1 MEHLRT
7 ACPLDCPDACS
18 IDATVV
24 DGVVTRLD
32 GTWDNPF
39 TQGFLCA
46 KVRRFPRHVYGP
58 ERLRHP
64 ERRTGRK
71 GDGAFERIGW
81 DQAFDLLTTEIR
93 RVRERS
99 GGEAILPL
107 CYGGSNGLFS
117 QGAAD
122 ARLFARLGASRLAR
136 TVCAAATGAAATGLY
151 GKMPGTALEDY
162 EHAALIVLWGVNPS
176 ASGIHLVPI
185 LDAARAKGA
194 RLVVVDPRRT
204 PLAAKADLHLAVRPG
219 ADLPVALAVARW
231 LFENGRADLGFLESQ
246 ATGWERLREKAAE
259 WTPERAA
266 AVAGVEASD
275 VERLAALYAASSPAV
290 IRCGWGL
297 ERNRNG
303 GSAVASVL
311 ALPAVA
317 GKFGVRAGGYTLS
330 NSGAWRELRA
340 DRAVNAE
347 QPPTRLVNM
356 NRVGAV
362 LNGAADPPVELLFV
376 YNNNPLQTLPRQEEV
391 RRGLAREDLFT
402 VVFDQ
407 VRTDT
412 ALWADL
418 VLPATTFLEHDDL
431 AIGYGAMRLG
441 RVRPVIAPV
450 GEARS
455 NQSVFAELCRRL
467 GLEEPGDAIAP
478 AELEAALLSDLP
490 GAGAALAR
498 DGATLPSCGAR
509 PIQFVDVFPA
519 TPDRKIRL
527 FPEDLDATA
536 PAGLYGF
543 QRDPES
549 PEFPLALIS
558 PATSRTVSSSLG
570 QLYRDQVPLAM
581 HPDDAAAR
589 ALGGGD
595 EVRVWN
601 ELGEVRCRV
610 AIDRRLRPGVVVL
623 PKGLWSHN
631 TLNGATANALAPDT
645 LTDLGGGACFNDARV
660 EVAAVRA

>member
-7 ACPLDCPDACS
+7 ACPLDCPDACT

-24 DGVVTRLD
+24 DGVVTKLD
-32 GTWDNPF
+32 GTWDNPL

-46 KVRRFPRHVYGP
+46 KVRRFPRHLYGP
-58 ERLRHP
+58 ERLTHP
-64 ERRTGRK
+64 ERRVGAK
-71 GDGAFERIGW
+71 GEGAFVRIGW
-81 DQAFDLLTTEIR
+81 DEALDLLTERIR

-122 ARLFARLGASRLAR
+122 ARLFARIGASRLAR

-151 GKMPGTALEDY
+151 GKMPGVALEDY
-162 EHAALIVLWGVNPS
+162 RDANLIVMWGVNPS
-176 ASGIHLVPI
+176 ASGIHLIPI
-185 LDAARAKGA
+185 LDQARERGA

-219 ADLPVALAVARW
+219 ADLPVALAIARW
-231 LFENGRADLGFLESQ
+231 LFEHGKADLGFL
-246 ATGWERLREKAAE
+246 AAHTKGWERLRERAAP

-266 AVAGVEASD
+266 ALAGIAAAD
-275 VERLAALYAASSPAV
+275 IERLAALYAEASPAV

-330 NSGAWRELRA
+330 NSGAWRARGERA
-340 DRAVNAE
+340 ANATPA
-347 QPPTRLVNM
+347 QTRIVNM
-356 NRVGAV
+356 NKVGAM
-362 LNGAADPPVELLFV
+362 LTGDADPPIELLFV

-402 VVFDQ
+402 VVFEQ

-412 ALWADL
+412 CQWADL
-418 VLPATTFLEHDDL
+418 LLPATTFLEHDDL
-431 AIGYGAMRLG
+431 AIGYGAMRLN
-441 RVRPVIAPV
+441 RVRPIIAPV

-455 NQSVFAELCRRL
+455 NQAVFSELVRRL
-467 GLEEPGDAIAP
+467 GLEQPGDPIEP
-478 AELEAALLSDLP
+478 ADLEAAILSDTP
-490 GAGAALAR
+490 SAIEALAR
-498 DGATLPSCGAR
+498 DGAALPAFGSR
-509 PIQFVDVFPA
+509 PVQFVDVFPL
-519 TPDRKIRL
+519 TPDRKVDL
-527 FPEDLDATA
+527 YPAALDAQA
-536 PAGLYGF
+536 PDGLYGF
-543 QRDPES
+543 QPDPATAD
-549 PEFPLALIS
+549 FPLALIS
-558 PATSRTVSSSLG
+558 PATARTVSSSLG
-570 QLYRDQVPLAM
+570 QLYRDQVPLTM
-581 HPDDAAAR
+581 HPDDAGPRGLAH
-589 ALGGGD
+589 GD

-601 ELGEVRCRV
+601 ALGEVRCRL
-610 AIDRRLRPGVVVL
+610 AIDGGLRPGVVVL

-631 TLNGATANALAPDT
+631 TLNGVTANALAPDS

-660 EVAAVRA
+660 QVAAMP